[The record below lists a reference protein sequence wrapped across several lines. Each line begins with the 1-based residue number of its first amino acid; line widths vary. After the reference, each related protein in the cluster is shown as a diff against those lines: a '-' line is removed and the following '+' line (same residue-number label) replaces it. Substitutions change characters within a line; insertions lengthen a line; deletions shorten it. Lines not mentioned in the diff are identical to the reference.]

1 MRTRISVEMRMS
13 MKYGEVRHYLFD
25 VEMLRRR
32 LLRPYFI
39 DMGLT
44 VGQGQPRI
52 LYELRK
58 GGGMTQRELSDVCL
72 IDVTTMSRTL
82 DRLENMG
89 LIIRESNPECRR
101 SWMIKLTKEGEIK
114 ADKVS
119 DLFNMAEDI
128 FCENIS
134 KEELSNMCATLEKI
148 ENNLNRAINKQESK
162 ELL

>member
-1 MRTRISVEMRMS
+1 

-119 DLFNMAEDI
+119 DLFNMAELYRRNVYTEKLSPERLYRTVLLCSS
-128 FCENIS
+128 FS
-134 KEELSNMCATLEKI
+134 KNLKLIIYPVSLS
-148 ENNLNRAINKQESK
+148 
-162 ELL
+162 

>member
-1 MRTRISVEMRMS
+1 

-52 LYELRK
+52 LYELKK
-58 GGGMTQRELSDVCL
+58 GGQMTQRELSDVCL

-89 LIIRESNPECRR
+89 LIIRESNPLCRR

>member
-1 MRTRISVEMRMS
+1 

-52 LYELRK
+52 LYELKK
-58 GGGMTQRELSDVCL
+58 GGQMTQRELSDVCL

-82 DRLENMG
+82 DRLEKMG

-101 SWMIKLTKEGEIK
+101 SWVIKLTKEGEIRCLIYSIWHKMYSVRIYQRKSLK
-114 ADKVS
+114 ACVLHLK
-119 DLFNMAEDI
+119 
-128 FCENIS
+128 
-134 KEELSNMCATLEKI
+134 
-148 ENNLNRAINKQESK
+148 R
-162 ELL
+162 

>member
-1 MRTRISVEMRMS
+1 

-82 DRLENMG
+82 DRLEKMG

-101 SWMIKLTKEGEIK
+101 SWVIKLTKEGEIK

-119 DLFNMAEDI
+119 DLFNILLSFNSTFILLTSTPHSSAI
-128 FCENIS
+128 FN
-134 KEELSNMCATLEKI
+134 TLLI
-148 ENNLNRAINKQESK
+148 TACFTA
-162 ELL
+162 LLT

>member
-1 MRTRISVEMRMS
+1 

-52 LYELRK
+52 LYELKK
-58 GGGMTQRELSDVCL
+58 GGQMTQRELSDVCL

-82 DRLENMG
+82 D
-89 LIIRESNPECRR
+89 SNPECRR
-101 SWMIKLTKEGEIK
+101 SWVIKLTKEGEIK

-119 DLFNMAEDI
+119 DLFNMAQDV
-128 FCENIS
+128 FCKNIS
-134 KEELSNMCATLEKI
+134 EEELKSMCVTLEKI
-148 ENNLNRAINKQESK
+148 ENNLNEAIKKQEQK
-162 ELL
+162 D

>member
-1 MRTRISVEMRMS
+1 

-52 LYELRK
+52 LYELKK
-58 GGGMTQRELSDVCL
+58 GGQMTQRELSDVCL

-82 DRLENMG
+82 DRLEKMG

-101 SWMIKLTKEGEIK
+101 SWVIKLTKEGEIK

-119 DLFNMAEDI
+119 DLFNMHKMYSVRIYQRKSLKA
-128 FCENIS
+128 CVLHL
-134 KEELSNMCATLEKI
+134 K
-148 ENNLNRAINKQESK
+148 R
-162 ELL
+162 

>member
-1 MRTRISVEMRMS
+1 
-13 MKYGEVRHYLFD
+13 
-25 VEMLRRR
+25 
-32 LLRPYFI
+32 
-39 DMGLT
+39 
-44 VGQGQPRI
+44 
-52 LYELRK
+52 
-58 GGGMTQRELSDVCL
+58 
-72 IDVTTMSRTL
+72 
-82 DRLENMG
+82 MG

-128 FCENIS
+128 FCEDIS

>member
-1 MRTRISVEMRMS
+1 MRTRISVEMRKS

-52 LYELRK
+52 LYELKK
-58 GGGMTQRELSDVCL
+58 GGQMTQRELSDVCL

>member
-1 MRTRISVEMRMS
+1 

-39 DMGLT
+39 KMGLT

-58 GGGMTQRELSDVCL
+58 SGRMTQKELSDACL
-72 IDVTTMSRTL
+72 IEVTTMSRTL
-82 DRLENMG
+82 DRLEKMG
-89 LIIRESNPECRR
+89 LIIRENNPDCRR
-101 SWMIKLTKEGEIK
+101 SWIIKLTKEGEAK
-114 ADKVS
+114 ADEVS

-128 FCENIS
+128 FCQGIS
-134 KEELSNMCATLEKI
+134 QEELSNMCATLEKI
-148 ENNLNRAINKQESK
+148 ESNLNEAIKKQDE
-162 ELL
+162 

>member
-1 MRTRISVEMRMS
+1 

-52 LYELRK
+52 LYELKK
-58 GGGMTQRELSDVCL
+58 GGQMTQRELSDVCL

>member
-1 MRTRISVEMRMS
+1 

-58 GGGMTQRELSDVCL
+58 GGKMTQKELSDVCL
-72 IDVTTMSRTL
+72 IEVTTMSRTL
-82 DRLENMG
+82 DRLEKMG
-89 LIIRESNPECRR
+89 LITRESNPECRR
-101 SWMIKLTKEGEIK
+101 SWIITLTKEGKAK
-114 ADKVS
+114 ADEVA
-119 DLFNMAEDI
+119 DIFNIAEDV
-128 FCENIS
+128 FCRNIS
-134 KEELSNMCATLEKI
+134 QQELESMCNTLKKI
-148 ENNLNRAINKQESK
+148 ENNLNDAIEKQDMYNMK
-162 ELL
+162 KI